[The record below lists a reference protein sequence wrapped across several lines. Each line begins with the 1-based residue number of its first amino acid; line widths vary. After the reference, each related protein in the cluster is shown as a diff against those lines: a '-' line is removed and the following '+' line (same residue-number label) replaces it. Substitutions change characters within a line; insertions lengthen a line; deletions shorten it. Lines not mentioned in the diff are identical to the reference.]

1 MTDECKIMERE
12 VFCSVQWKEKDI
24 LIDSVLHDKVDG
36 SSDDRSCNLLIKIG
50 YGKTR
55 DVGSY
60 NKIWF
65 AVLVFETVSDDICQP
80 DIYEGKR

>member
-50 YGKTR
+50 
-55 DVGSY
+55 
-60 NKIWF
+60 
-65 AVLVFETVSDDICQP
+65 
-80 DIYEGKR
+80 